1 MSCKRSWELFRL
13 FDFCCSGKKMRFSFS
28 NQHLIVRTGDRV
40 TQYWLPKGK
49 FIAYGL
55 LGVVLAC
62 LFTHAS
68 VRNLLT
74 QSVIELDSRKAL
86 SAVQLASQEVVA
98 DAKNVAMVTRVPRE
112 SELPTV
118 RMTVPNNTLLEMQ
131 RALVVGD
138 EKLGHEEGGKKP
150 YFKALLETDNSS
162 SEIKVCLRGTMF
174 WHHRPEKPS
183 FRIKLKKADV
193 ERGDRYIELTTP
205 EDALNIK
212 NWLPMQLGED
222 LGLMTDD
229 SHPVRLFVNQK
240 YFGVYMRSA
249 RQGEPFA
256 LANERMPG
264 TFFKAEFCP
273 NMWLKAEVWK
283 LFGQEDPA
291 DVVVFQQFLDL
302 LALPPTAENVESFEK
317 IFDTEVFARWAAL
330 MAVVGSVHTDDTHN
344 HSYFICS
351 NQGKLEPLPW
361 DCNGYGIHADSTTP
375 VDLEIQPV
383 LRYLNADPRW
393 VHRRNQLIYDLINNS
408 SSEFAVR
415 KRCDEFLA
423 KILPDLKADQNLGEI
438 AYFSGLGWQWNATSV
453 ADFREVREELEEW
466 IRARNRFLET
476 YLSDAKFAVVEG
488 DGSDSDQIRVLV
500 FGSAAVKVT
509 NVVSGESRILFPGLS
524 NEHSVFANRRKHGT
538 FGHPFLKATMMAY
551 QLDARRAQLQFSNAI
566 TGELLADSP
575 LSHPESEF
583 APARTIASDQ
593 FSQEPTSDIVLGPG
607 EVTLEKDLV
616 VGRYQKLIVRGGT
629 ELNLAAGVGVYSR
642 GLTRFEGTADQ
653 PITIRGCDSEP
664 WAAIG
669 IVGRNTAG
677 SVFEFVDVAGGSTGK
692 LNELR
697 FKGMFNA
704 YNCPDVTLR
713 NCTIGRNFVGDD
725 AVNLAESNIRVEKC
739 FWHDSK
745 ADALDLDMCKGT
757 VTDCRWLNSGN
768 DGLDLM
774 SCVLKV
780 SNCYFEGSGDKGIS
794 VGENTRLFANR
805 VEIVKCLVGSEVKDD
820 SVAQYTDCVFKG
832 CGVGV
837 HSYQKKWFYSG
848 GGRTALVSC
857 QVADSETHDVEMK
870 AKCNIILV
878 GTTLNG
884 SRHEVE
890 APKNQSRIRNLNSLP
905 TSWHT
910 VIQPKKF
917 QAH

>member
-1 MSCKRSWELFRL
+1 
-13 FDFCCSGKKMRFSFS
+13 MRFSFS
-28 NQHLIVRTGDRV
+28 KQHLIVRTGDRV

-49 FIAYGL
+49 SIAYGL
-55 LGVVLAC
+55 LCVVLIY
-62 LFTHAS
+62 LFTHVD
-68 VRNLLT
+68 VRNLLA
-74 QSVIELDSRKAL
+74 QSVIGLDRRKFL
-86 SAVQLASQEVVA
+86 SAVHLASQGVVA
-98 DAKNVAMVTRVPRE
+98 DAKNVAMVTRVPRK

-131 RALVVGD
+131 RALIIGD
-138 EKLGHEEGGKKP
+138 EKLGHAPGGTKP
-150 YFKALLETDNSS
+150 YFKALLETDNST

-193 ERGDRYIELTTP
+193 EQGDRYIELTIP
-205 EDALNIK
+205 EDSLNIK

-264 TFFKAEFCP
+264 TFFKAEFCRD
-273 NMWLKAEVWK
+273 MWLKAEAWK

-291 DVVVFQQFLDL
+291 DVIVFQQFLDL
-302 LALPPTAENVESFEK
+302 LASPPTAENVESFDE

-330 MAVVGSVHTDDTHN
+330 MTVVGSAHTDNTHN

-351 NQGKLEPLPW
+351 NQGKIEPLPW
-361 DCNGYGIHADSTTP
+361 DCNGYGFHTAPTSP

-383 LRYLNADPRW
+383 LRFLNADPRW
-393 VHRRNQLIYDLINNS
+393 VHRRNQLIYELINHS
-408 SSEFAVR
+408 GSELAVR
-415 KRCDEFLA
+415 KRCDAFLL
-423 KILPDLKADQNLGEI
+423 KILPDLKADQNLGEV
-438 AYFSGLGWQWNATSV
+438 AFFSGLGSFKGWQWNSISI
-453 ADFREVREELEEW
+453 ADFDEVREELIKW
-466 IRARNRFLET
+466 IQDRNRFLEN
-476 YLSDAKFAVVEG
+476 YLNDAKFSIVESG
-488 DGSDSDQIRVLV
+488 GSDSNQVRVLV
-500 FGSAAVKVT
+500 FGSTAVKVT

-524 NEHSVFANRRKHGT
+524 NENSIHANHRKYGT
-538 FGHPFLKATMMAY
+538 FRHPFLKPTMMAY
-551 QLDARRAQLQFSNAI
+551 QLDASPEQLQFSNAI
-566 TGELLADSP
+566 TGESLDDSP
-575 LSHPESEF
+575 LPHPESEF
-583 APARTIASDQ
+583 AAARTIAFDP

-607 EVTLEKDLV
+607 DVTLEKDLV
-616 VGRYQKLIVRGGT
+616 VSRHQKLIVRGGT
-629 ELNLAAGVGVYSR
+629 ELSLRAGVGVYSR

-669 IVGRNTAG
+669 IAGQNTAG
-677 SVFEFVDVAGGSTGK
+677 SILEFVDVAGGSTGK

-697 FKGMFNA
+697 FKGMLNA
-704 YNCPDVTLR
+704 YDCPDITLR

-739 FWHDSK
+739 LWHDSK

-774 SCVLKV
+774 SCILKV

-794 VGENTRLFANR
+794 VGENTRLIANR
-805 VEIVKCLVGSEVKDD
+805 VEIVGCLVGSEVKDD

-857 QVADSETHDVEMK
+857 QVSDSETHDVEMK
-870 AKCNIILV
+870 AKCSIVLV

-884 SRHEVE
+884 SKQEVKN
-890 APKNQSRIRNLNSLP
+890 PKNQSRIKNLNSLP
-905 TSWHT
+905 PSWHT
-910 VIQPKKF
+910 LIQPKKF